1 MTPMRRTTIMA
12 EEDLLAQ
19 LQAIARDEGKPLAEV
34 IREALRQRARTPQP
48 PLQSVGTGRS
58 REGIGP
64 VDWDADAA
72 FAPPPWR

>member
-1 MTPMRRTTIMA
+1 MRRTTIMA

-48 PLQSVGTGRS
+48 PLQLIGTGRA
-58 REGIGP
+58 RDGVAP
-64 VDWDADAA
+64 VDWEADAA
-72 FAPPPWR
+72 FDLPPWR